1 MASEDR
7 PNWYET
13 DDIIE
18 CNRQMLEQQFACD
31 VHFVVG
37 EERERQGAHRYML
50 VSRSPVFAAMFHGS
64 WHEPSDK
71 DIEVPDVE
79 PAAFR
84 QLLRSARISFS
95 SLVNVFCGSLL
106 SFSLSSLSLLLV
118 DLSFPSSL
126 FPSCYLL
133 DSCLSCTCW
142 L

>member
-1 MASEDR
+1 MCLYFYHDDDACSHLR
-7 PNWYET
+7 WLARTGQNWYET

-84 QLLRSARISFS
+84 
-95 SLVNVFCGSLL
+95 NC
-106 SFSLSSLSLLLV
+106 
-118 DLSFPSSL
+118 
-126 FPSCYLL
+126 
-133 DSCLSCTCW
+133 
-142 L
+142 

>member
-84 QLLRSARISFS
+84 QLLRFACISFS
-95 SLVNVFCGSLL
+95 SLVNVFSGSLL
-106 SFSLSSLSLLLV
+106 PFSLSL
-118 DLSFPSSL
+118 P
-126 FPSCYLL
+126 
-133 DSCLSCTCW
+133 
-142 L
+142 